1 MNIVGGA
8 QVLLDDRLVDDVWIG
23 IDQGRVVD
31 IGTGRPP
38 GTHRWLPDGVL
49 APGLIDGQ
57 LNGAFGVDLVAADA
71 AEWHEVHTRLLGT
84 GVTAV
89 VPTFIT
95 APVDELVAAMRSARR
110 YMGEARERRASPSAR
125 TVGLHLE
132 GPFLAMARRGA
143 HDPRYLQDPTPRAI
157 DTLIEAGADALR
169 YVTLAPERPG
179 ALMAI
184 ERLVRA
190 GIRAAVGHSD
200 ATDDQVA
207 AGADAGASLITH
219 LYNAQRPLRHRD
231 PGVVGAALS
240 DPRFTVGLIADLH
253 HVAPAAIRVAFAAAQ
268 GRIMLV
274 TDAVAALGMQPGTYH
289 LGGRPTI
296 VREGAPPV
304 RSDGTIAGSSLRLD
318 DAVTNAV
325 SCGIDHAV
333 ALTAASRVPADA
345 LGRPDLGRI
354 QLGLPADLVWLG
366 DDGRARTT
374 WLDGRVV
381 SGETA
386 FHASP
391 EVSP

>member
-1 MNIVGGA
+1 MDIVGGPR
-8 QVLLDDRLVDDVWIG
+8 VLLDDRLVDDAWIG

-31 IGTGRPP
+31 IGTGPPP
-38 GTHRWLPDGVL
+38 GTHRWLPEGVL

-95 APVDELVAAMRSARR
+95 APVDELAVAMRTAGR
-110 YMGEARERRASPSAR
+110 YMGQTRGRGAAPSAR

-132 GPFLAMARRGA
+132 GPFLALARRGA
-143 HDPRYLQDPTPRAI
+143 HDPRYLRDPTPQAI
-157 DTLIEAGADALR
+157 DTLIEAGAGVLR

-179 ALMAI
+179 ALTAV

-190 GIRAAVGHSD
+190 GIRVAIGHSD
-200 ATDDQVA
+200 ATDAQVT

-240 DPRFTVGLIADLH
+240 DPRFTIGLIADLH
-253 HVAPAAIRVAFAAAQ
+253 HVAPGAIRVAFAAAQ

-274 TDAVAALGMQPGTYH
+274 TDAVAALGMQPGTYE
-289 LGGRPTI
+289 LGGQPTI

-304 RSDGTIAGSSLRLD
+304 RSDGTIAGSSLRMD

-325 SCGIDHAV
+325 RCGIDHAV

-354 QLGLPADLVWLG
+354 KAGLPADLVWLG

-381 SGETA
+381 SGGTEL
-386 FHASP
+386 HASP
-391 EVSP
+391 EVTP